1 MTTIVDKIR
10 KRIRTAEMLKG
21 DTVEEIQIT
30 KQEAEQL
37 GERTYIDS
45 VRLVIVDKLGDLTKQ
60 DCFAYIERN
69 GHKSCY
75 SLKNLDCKN
84 RKCKF
89 YRTDTTIAEIE
100 KSIENMLQRNRR
112 NI

>member
-45 VRLVIVDKLGDLTKQ
+45 VKLIVVDKLGDLTNK
-60 DCFAYIERN
+60 DCFAYINRN

-89 YRTDTTIAEIE
+89 YRTDTTIAKIE
-100 KSIENMLQRNRR
+100 KSIEKYALRK
-112 NI
+112 

>member
-10 KRIRTAEMLKG
+10 KRIRTLETAKAE
-21 DTVEEIQIT
+21 TIEEIQIT
-30 KQEAEQL
+30 KQEAEML
-37 GERTYIDS
+37 GDRTAIDG
-45 VRLVIVDKLGDLTKQ
+45 VKLIVVDKLGDMTNT
-60 DCFAYIERN
+60 DCFAYINRN

-89 YRTDTTIAEIE
+89 YRTDTTIAKIE
-100 KSIENMLQRNRR
+100 KSIEKYALRK
-112 NI
+112 